1 MAKKIFRSTMAVGL
15 WVLLLSAA
23 LFLGML
29 YQYFTDR
36 FTQELESE
44 TWLVARGVESMG
56 QDYLDGLRTDN
67 RITWVAPDGTVLYD
81 NEADAASM
89 ENHADR
95 EEIQEALFGIQGTAR
110 RESATLSQLT
120 IYVAHRLDDGS
131 VIRLAGSQSTVVHLL
146 MAMAPPIV
154 LILIV
159 TLIFAAALSSRLTKR
174 LVRPILELDLERP
187 EDSEVYDELSPLLTR
202 IRRQNDTIRAQ
213 MDQLRQQKQEFTALT
228 ENMSEGFLLLDAKG
242 RVLSYNT
249 GVLRLLGA
257 AAPAEEASVLTLDRG
272 DVFQQLVEQV
282 LDGRRSQVRMER
294 AGRVLQLLGDP
305 VLRDGETAGAVLVL
319 LDVTE
324 REQAE
329 QMRREFTANVSH
341 ELKTPLTSISGMA
354 EIMKDGLVKQEDVRG
369 FAADIYQESQRLI
382 RLVED
387 ILHLSRLDEGGG
399 GLERQEIDLLD
410 LARTVED
417 RLQSTAKQHQVELEL
432 TGTTGHPGPALGG
445 GGDGVQPVRQRHQV
459 QPPRRQG
466 VRPGGGRGGRG
477 HRDRVRHGHRHPPG
491 GPGAGVRA
499 VLPGGQEP
507 LQGHRR
513 HRPGPVH
520 RQARGRPPQ
529 RPGGAGQRPRK
540 GHHGAPALPQGAE
553 RIRLF
558 RAAPR
563 GRPPY
568 SKICTNFRKQ
578 IAKLLWKWYNHR
590 TGESLSERAPKGH
603 QRKRRFDYGIH
614 AAAAPV
620 QPQDGGHGDQRSLR
634 HPPLP
639 QHPLYRHHPHEA
651 RAHHGPGGG
660 HRPVPAVHL

>member
-294 AGRVLQLLGDP
+294 AGRILQLLGDP

-410 LARTVED
+410 LARAVED

-432 TGTTGHPGPALGG
+432 DGDHGTI
-445 GGDGVQPVRQRHQV
+445 
-459 QPPRRQG
+459 QG
-466 VRPGGGRGGRG
+466 LPSVVEEMVYNLCDNAIKYNRPGGKASVRVEDGADAVTVTVSDTGIGIPPEDRERVFERFYRVDKSHSKAIGGTG
-477 HRDRVRHGHRHPPG
+477 LGLSIV
-491 GPGAGVRA
+491 
-499 VLPGGQEP
+499 
-507 LQGHRR
+507 
-513 HRPGPVH
+513 
-520 RQARGRPPQ
+520 
-529 RPGGAGQRPRK
+529 K
-540 GHHGAPALPQGAE
+540 HGAALHNAQVELDSAPGKGTTV
-553 RIRLF
+553 RLRF
-558 RAAPR
+558 
-563 GRPPY
+563 
-568 SKICTNFRKQ
+568 
-578 IAKLLWKWYNHR
+578 
-590 TGESLSERAPKGH
+590 PKEQNG
-603 QRKRRFDYGIH
+603 
-614 AAAAPV
+614 
-620 QPQDGGHGDQRSLR
+620 
-634 HPPLP
+634 
-639 QHPLYRHHPHEA
+639 
-651 RAHHGPGGG
+651 
-660 HRPVPAVHL
+660 

>member
-56 QDYLDGLRTDN
+56 LDYLDGLRTDN
-67 RITWVAPDGTVLYD
+67 RITWVAQDGTVLYD
-81 NEADAASM
+81 NEADAAAM

-257 AAPAEEASVLTLDRG
+257 AAPAEEASVLTLDRS

-294 AGRVLQLLGDP
+294 AGRILQLLGDP

-432 TGTTGHPGPALGG
+432 TGDHAA
-445 GGDGVQPVRQRHQV
+445 VQGLPSVV
-459 QPPRRQG
+459 EEM
-466 VRPGGGRGGRG
+466 VYNLCDNAIKYNRPGGKASVRVEDGADAVTVTVSDTGIGIPPEDRERVFERFYRVDKSHSKAIGGTGLGLSIVKHGAALHGADIRMDSQVGRGTSIQLSF
-477 HRDRVRHGHRHPPG
+477 PP
-491 GPGAGVRA
+491 VRA
-499 VLPGGQEP
+499 
-507 LQGHRR
+507 
-513 HRPGPVH
+513 
-520 RQARGRPPQ
+520 
-529 RPGGAGQRPRK
+529 
-540 GHHGAPALPQGAE
+540 
-553 RIRLF
+553 
-558 RAAPR
+558 
-563 GRPPY
+563 
-568 SKICTNFRKQ
+568 
-578 IAKLLWKWYNHR
+578 
-590 TGESLSERAPKGH
+590 
-603 QRKRRFDYGIH
+603 
-614 AAAAPV
+614 
-620 QPQDGGHGDQRSLR
+620 
-634 HPPLP
+634 
-639 QHPLYRHHPHEA
+639 
-651 RAHHGPGGG
+651 
-660 HRPVPAVHL
+660 